1 MKKTLALLLFIF
13 MLVVGFVGC
22 ADTDHEASNDSGN
35 ESDISGRIT
44 KEVGSMADYI
54 GWWHLEDDVEA
65 APFTCVEISKDNA
78 GEVRCYDKKGG
89 MIDTGYTDYN
99 EQRALNGN
107 SLIVFSFGNIG
118 EFGATAAISTNEER
132 WLDIKVGDMTLTFHY
147 QNESPFETEKPID
160 ILSTVLGNKLNGKKL
175 VEKGEEIIGGV
186 TCNIFSLGTDHPE
199 NFVAEEHFAVSPNGD
214 VYTIDVLQG
223 AEWIPYIQKLN

>member
-1 MKKTLALLLFIF
+1 MKKTLKLLPLIS
-13 MLVVGFVGC
+13 LLTIVLAGC
-22 ADTDHEASNDSGN
+22 ADTAGGASGGSGN
-35 ESDISGRIT
+35 ETTIPGSIT
-44 KEVGSMADYI
+44 EETGSIVDYT
-54 GWWHLEDDVEA
+54 GWWQSEETTEAVLFNYIEMPQDD
-65 APFTCVEISKDNA
+65 T
-78 GEVRCYDKKGG
+78 GEVRCYDKNGD
-89 MIDTGYTDYN
+89 MIDTGHTDYN